1 MYLGIN
7 GLRAANEAI
16 EYTNE
21 MIEEVIRCKEDII
34 YFAEHYFHIVTIDEG
49 KQLITLFDYQKK
61 MLKAFINP
69 PDYKSVKTDQLEP
82 KRHIIVK
89 IARQSGKTTTATIFL
104 LWYALFNKDK
114 TIAILANKE
123 PTAIEILDRIKLSF
137 KHLPLWLQQ
146 GIADSGWNKKS
157 IKFENGVKIM
167 ARATSPDSISGETV
181 SLLYM
186 DEFAKVQEHIAE
198 EFITSTYPVISSG
211 KTSKVIIVSTP
222 TGMNHFFE
230 FWQRAIRGES
240 NFFPVS
246 VPWFEHPHRDEKWK
260 QDMIKDIGNIRFQ
273 QEFACKFLGTAST
286 LIDSDV
292 LEMCVIRE
300 PIATKWTGVFSIYE
314 QPIRGKQ
321 YILGV
326 DSAKGTGKDYSVI
339 QVLKINNSHNLEQ
352 VAVYRNNLISPHD
365 FAQVVISISQYY
377 FDSYMMVENNEVGE
391 AVCNTIWYEYEN
403 ENLLSCDSKLEIIDG
418 KHKKIYNGL
427 GIRSTRKTKLEANL
441 LLKDYAEKGWLKIC
455 DSRTLYELARYEEIR
470 PNIFSCGRDVHD
482 DTITSLLWALFFLT
496 TEYYD
501 GEATNISSQ
510 IDEKYRLDNGQN
522 DDEDDNQEP
531 PVIVIDD

>member
-1 MYLGIN
+1 MYLGIG

-61 MLKAFINP
+61 MLKAFIDP
-69 PDYKSVKTDQLEP
+69 PDYKSNKTEENEP

-211 KTSKVIIVSTP
+211 KTSKVIICSTP

-246 VPWFEHPHRDEKWK
+246 VPWHEHPNRDEKWK
-260 QDMIKDIGNIRFQ
+260 QDMIKDIGNIRFS
-273 QEFACKFLGTAST
+273 QEFACLQSQ
-286 LIDSDV
+286 
-292 LEMCVIRE
+292 
-300 PIATKWTGVFSIYE
+300 SI
-314 QPIRGKQ
+314 
-321 YILGV
+321 V
-326 DSAKGTGKDYSVI
+326 NVKDTTT
-339 QVLKINNSHNLEQ
+339 
-352 VAVYRNNLISPHD
+352 NLI
-365 FAQVVISISQYY
+365 
-377 FDSYMMVENNEVGE
+377 
-391 AVCNTIWYEYEN
+391 
-403 ENLLSCDSKLEIIDG
+403 K
-418 KHKKIYNGL
+418 
-427 GIRSTRKTKLEANL
+427 
-441 LLKDYAEKGWLKIC
+441 
-455 DSRTLYELARYEEIR
+455 
-470 PNIFSCGRDVHD
+470 
-482 DTITSLLWALFFLT
+482 TITLKELF
-496 TEYYD
+496 E
-501 GEATNISSQ
+501 GENY
-510 IDEKYRLDNGQN
+510 K
-522 DDEDDNQEP
+522 
-531 PVIVIDD
+531 